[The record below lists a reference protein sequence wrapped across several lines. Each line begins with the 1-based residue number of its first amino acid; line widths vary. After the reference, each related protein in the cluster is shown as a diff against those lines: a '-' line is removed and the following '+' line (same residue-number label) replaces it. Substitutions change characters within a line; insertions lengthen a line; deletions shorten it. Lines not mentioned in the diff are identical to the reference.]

1 MVWNVKIPAVT
12 VEKGNSAIIW
22 TEVVHLDARLGR
34 MVLRVKNLVVT
45 VATVIRVMMLTEVVH
60 LDVT

>member
-1 MVWNVKIPAVT
+1 M
-12 VEKGNSAIIW
+12 GNSAIIW
-22 TEVVHLDARLGR
+22 MEVVHLDARLGR

-45 VATVIRVMMLTEVVH
+45 VATLIRVMMLTEVVH